1 MHLIHDLRLVL
12 ASISACLE
20 MIRQRHQGKP
30 LPHGVDHINRLVE
43 SGFAM
48 VEELLVSSSLRPA
61 EPFVDVNDL
70 LEGLDPVLSAVAG
83 PAVKLQTTLVAPES
97 RIYGHR
103 VDIERIMFNLVFNAI
118 AAMPQGGALSIDT
131 DIVQPPQD
139 EKWAG
144 ATPPFG
150 SLQLTI
156 RDTGRG
162 MTELELA
169 KAMNPMAKPRQD
181 GSGLGLACILLI
193 LTRLGGTVS
202 IDSQP
207 DRGTTVTILLPLS
220 PGGHRVH

>member
-12 ASISACLE
+12 ASISACLD
-20 MIRQRHQGKP
+20 MIRKQHEGKP
-30 LPHGVDHINRLVE
+30 LPHGVEHISRLVD

-48 VEELLVSSSLRPA
+48 VEELLVSRNLHPA

-70 LEGLDPVLSAVAG
+70 LEDLDPVLSAVAG
-83 PAVKLQTTLVAPES
+83 PKIKLQTTLVAPQS
-97 RIYGHR
+97 RIYGQR
-103 VDIERIMFNLVFNAI
+103 VDIERIMFNLVFNAM
-118 AAMPQGGALSIDT
+118 AAMTDGGLLSIDT
-131 DIVQPPQD
+131 DIVQPAQD
-139 EKWAG
+139 EKWSG
-144 ATPPFG
+144 TTPPFG
-150 SLQLTI
+150 NLQLTI

-193 LTRLGGTVS
+193 LTRIGGTVS

-207 DRGTTVTILLPLS
+207 NNGTTVTVLLPLS
-220 PGGHRVH
+220 PSGHQVH

>member
-1 MHLIHDLRLVL
+1 MHLIHDLRLIL
-12 ASISACLE
+12 ASISACIE
-20 MIRQRHQGKP
+20 MIRQQNPGQP

-48 VEELLVSSSLRPA
+48 VEELLVSRSLHPT
-61 EPFVDVNDL
+61 EPFVEVNDL

-83 PAVKLQTTLVAPES
+83 PRIKLQTTLVAPHS
-97 RIYGHR
+97 RIYGQR
-103 VDIERIMFNLVFNAI
+103 VDIERIMFNLVFNAM
-118 AAMPQGGALSIDT
+118 AAMPKGGSLSIDT
-131 DIVQPPQD
+131 DIVEPSND
-139 EKWAG
+139 EKWIG
-144 ATPPFG
+144 AVPPFG
-150 SLQLTI
+150 NLKLTI
-156 RDTGRG
+156 RDNGRG

-207 DRGTTVTILLPLS
+207 DHGTTVTVLLPLS
-220 PGGHRVH
+220 PAGHQVH

>member
-20 MIRQRHQGKP
+20 MIRQQSQGKP
-30 LPHGVDHINRLVE
+30 VPHGVDHISRLVE

-48 VEELLVSSSLRPA
+48 VEELLVSRTFHPA

-70 LEGLDPVLSAVAG
+70 IEGLDPVLSAVAG
-83 PAVKLQTTLVAPES
+83 PKVKLQTTLVAPES
-97 RIYGHR
+97 RIYAQR
-103 VDIERIMFNLVFNAI
+103 VDIERIMFNLVFNAM
-118 AAMPQGGALSIDT
+118 AAMPKGGSLSIDT
-131 DIVQPPQD
+131 DIVQPSQD
-139 EKWAG
+139 EKWIG
-144 ATPPFG
+144 ATPAFG

-207 DRGTTVTILLPLS
+207 DNGTVVTILLPLS
-220 PGGHRVH
+220 PAGHRVH